1 MNSFLVWLD
10 RFSDFVSLPAAWGIF
25 VAGATIYL
33 INEWRIR
40 FLALLVHYL
49 FVGVLLSQVF
59 DTRPEMALMSIAV
72 GWLIAAALLLSARV
86 RWHTVREPGQL
97 VAWATN
103 LPFRVLILLTA
114 TVIARLASQRFAL
127 PYVSQDLGLACLL
140 LVVLAVLFFGT
151 EEADPTIV
159 GVGVLNL
166 ITALQIFYTAQ
177 DPGLLVSGLLVVVSL
192 LVGLATSYLTVA
204 EVPL

>member
-1 MNSFLVWLD
+1 MDAFLVWLD
-10 RFSDFVSLPAAWGIF
+10 RFSDFVSLPAAWGLF
-25 VAGATIYL
+25 VAGAVIYL
-33 INEWRIR
+33 ISEWRIR
-40 FLALLVHYL
+40 FLALVVQYI
-49 FVGVLLSQVF
+49 FVGVLLSRIF
-59 DTRPEMALMSIAV
+59 DTRPEMALMSIVV
-72 GWLIAAALLLSARV
+72 GWLISGSLLLSARI
-86 RWHTVREPGQL
+86 RWRTVRGSGQL
-97 VAWATN
+97 LRWAAN
-103 LPFRVLILLTA
+103 LPFRILILLTA
-114 TVIARLASQRFAL
+114 TVIVQLASQRFSL
-127 PYVSQDLGLACLL
+127 PYVSQDLSLACLL
-140 LVVLAVLFFGT
+140 LVVLAVLFLGT

>member
-10 RFSDFVSLPAAWGIF
+10 RFSDFVSVPAAWGLF
-25 VAGATIYL
+25 VAGAVIYL

-40 FLALLVHYL
+40 FLALIVQYI
-49 FVGVLLSQVF
+49 FVGILLARVF
-59 DTRPEMALMSIAV
+59 DTRPEMALMSIIV
-72 GWLIAAALLLSARV
+72 GWLISGALLLSARI
-86 RWHTVREPGQL
+86 RWRNVREPGQL

-103 LPFRVLILLTA
+103 LPFRILILATA
-114 TVIARLASQRFAL
+114 TVITRLAAQRFAL
-127 PYVSQDLGLACLL
+127 PYVSEDLGLACIL

-151 EEADPTIV
+151 EEEDPTVV